1 MPNLGGAFALPDLQ
15 SAFGEFQ
22 GRVGEDV
29 LPQVEMGHVDLP
41 VCASTTTALP
51 LVDLDYQ
58 PLATDAEQKDM
69 FELPCVDQAETP
81 RRSLRCH
88 SMETASTCLPEVTFP
103 NCPNQKQGQTRRRKA
118 RALAARPSYL
128 RCEAENDLGQISLKY
143 GADLMQVL
151 VEWLDLQNAH
161 SLLTSLKITVLTVSG
176 TRQVLKFD
184 SHVFF
189 LEFVCWVLAPHTCS
203 H

>member
-1 MPNLGGAFALPDLQ
+1 MLERGAGGRGGLAPGRAGMPGMLCVPNLGNAFALPDLQ

-58 PLATDAEQKDM
+58 PLATDVEQKDM

-81 RRSLRCH
+81 RRSLRCQ
-88 SMETASTCLPEVTFP
+88 SMETASTRFC
-103 NCPNQKQGQTRRRKA
+103 
-118 RALAARPSYL
+118 
-128 RCEAENDLGQISLKY
+128 
-143 GADLMQVL
+143 
-151 VEWLDLQNAH
+151 
-161 SLLTSLKITVLTVSG
+161 LTSLSRTAP
-176 TRQVLKFD
+176 TRSKGK
-184 SHVFF
+184 HVAVRHA
-189 LEFVCWVLAPHTCS
+189 LWLPDHHICGAKQRMTWARYR
-203 H
+203 